1 MTGDYSPREILEHEN
16 HARELLE
23 RSEEQLLRL
32 VPLIAAVLAVLA
44 GLSSLFGGRLSERIL
59 TLRNEAVL
67 HEVTA
72 SDTWA
77 EYQAQSLKA
86 HIYDVGVALAAK
98 AKRDALRRSEAG
110 YRTSQAPLR
119 AHAMASEAQ
128 RDEALAASV
137 VTERR
142 KASLD
147 VAVAV
152 YEIAIVLTS
161 VAALTRRP
169 WLISV
174 ALLLGSA
181 GFIFDVRALVPAA

>member
-98 AKRDALRRSEAG
+98 AKRGALRRSEAG

>member
-1 MTGDYSPREILEHEN
+1 LTGDYSPREILEHEN

-98 AKRDALRRSEAG
+98 AKRGALRRSEAG